1 MQNNQLN
8 IDTTSMSSK
17 QIRNMSKLMI
27 KACDLGIKLDDSTCV
42 GYNTMSGNTYL
53 WSEWVGYSIFI
64 SDFDST
70 VKACYSC
77 PIDGE
82 ETIRNCGNDASKL
95 DKWAERLQRKSEKK
109 EI

>member
-1 MQNNQLN
+1 MSRNQLN
-8 IDTTSMSSK
+8 IDTTKMSCK
-17 QIRNMSKLMI
+17 QIKNMARLML
-27 KACDLGIKLDDSTCV
+27 KACDLGIELDNLTYI
-42 GYNTMSGNTYL
+42 GYNAMSGNTYL
-53 WSEWVGYSIFI
+53 WSEYVGYSIFI
-64 SDFDST
+64 SDLDST

-82 ETIRNCGNDASKL
+82 ETIRNCGNDADGL

>member
-1 MQNNQLN
+1 MNTLN

-17 QIRNMSKLMI
+17 QFKNMAKLMI
-27 KACDLGIKLDDSTCV
+27 KACDLGIELDSNTYI

-70 VKACYSC
+70 IKALYSC

-82 ETIRNCGNDASKL
+82 ETIRNCGNDSDKL
-95 DKWAERLQRKSEKK
+95 DKWAERLHRKSEKK
-109 EI
+109 DNN